1 MTAALLVGRTG
12 DVTRLALNR
21 PEKANAL
28 STGLIEALI
37 DEVRSSFT
45 NGTRLLVI
53 SGEDRNLCSG
63 FDMSD
68 LESASEGDLL
78 RRAVRIEVLLQ
89 LLYHAPIATLAFAH
103 GRNFGAGADLFA
115 VCGTRVASPEASF
128 RMPGLRFGLQL
139 GTRRLAQRIGEEPA
153 RMLLAESTI
162 FGAEEALRLR
172 FATGIA
178 PQAEWNAI
186 VERTLASATALP
198 PDSFARL
205 LTATVTDT
213 RAIDMADLVA
223 SFSETGIKQRIR
235 DYREHG

>member
-1 MTAALLVGRTG
+1 MSSALVVARTG
-12 DVTRLALNR
+12 EVTRLTLNR

-28 STGLIEALI
+28 SIELIEALI
-37 DEVRSSFT
+37 AAVRASFT
-45 NGTRLLVI
+45 DGTRLLVI
-53 SGEDRNLCSG
+53 TGEGRNLCSG

-78 RRAVRIEVLLQ
+78 RRAVRIEMLLKEV
-89 LLYHAPIATLAFAH
+89 YHAPIATLAFTH

-115 VCGTRVASPEASF
+115 VCGTRIASPEASF

-139 GTRRLAQRIGEEPA
+139 GTRRLAQRIGGEAA
-153 RMLLAESTI
+153 RMLLAESAT
-162 FGAEEALRLR
+162 FGAEDALRVR

-178 PQAEWNAI
+178 PQADWNAT

-198 PDSFARL
+198 ADSFARL
-205 LTATVTDT
+205 LSATVTDT

-223 SFSETGIKQRIR
+223 SFSETGIKQRIK
-235 DYREHG
+235 DYRERG